1 MDDLF
6 TSEGMGDEGDQAS
19 FTSESGNTNY
29 DSFTGFQEYEPDTVE
44 MLEYGDEG
52 QWGEESYT
60 IYYPPY
66 ADGSAI
72 AGSGELFTSSA
83 TDLPDQTTIIGSEG
97 TSTENE
103 GTERTV
109 DIRENTTAQTTE
121 DIETKEILRAILAKI
136 PESKEDEKTTES
148 ETTTD
153 EPTET
158 TTDPYIY
165 AIQGISGSLSRLEER
180 QEVGIKNTNLIGVST
195 VVLLS
200 ALIGAFFINALLGR
214 IR

>member
-6 TSEGMGDEGDQAS
+6 TSEVMEEEGDQAS
-19 FTSESGNTNY
+19 FTSESGDTNY
-29 DSFTGFQEYEPDTVE
+29 DTFTGFQEFEPDTIE
-44 MLEYGDEG
+44 MPEYGDSE
-52 QWGEESYT
+52 QWGDESYT

-66 ADGSAI
+66 VDGSAI
-72 AGSGELFTSSA
+72 TRSEELFTSLP
-83 TDLPDQTTIIGSEG
+83 TELPDQTAIIGSEG
-97 TSTENE
+97 T
-103 GTERTV
+103 GTEIEGSERAT
-109 DIRENTTAQTTE
+109 DIREDTTAQTTE
-121 DIETKEILRAILAKI
+121 DLETKEILRAILAKI
-136 PESKEDEKTTES
+136 PESKEDETTTET
-148 ETTTD
+148 ETTTE

-180 QEVGIKNTNLIGVST
+180 QETGIKNTNLIGVST

-200 ALIGAFFINALLGR
+200 ALMGAFFVNALLGR